1 MRLMYLGVNIKRMN
15 GSKNEILGGA
25 TMKRRCSW
33 AEGNEKMKHYHD
45 TIWGVP
51 VYDDQRLFRKLILDI
66 NQAGLSWQTILNKEN
81 DFDAAFDEFDI
92 KKVALYDENKI
103 QELLNDP
110 GIIRNRRKIE
120 ATIHNAQKIIEIQNE
135 FVSFSNYLWG
145 FNAQSVLKNAYQN
158 QVEIPTTN
166 ELSDNIAKDL
176 KKRGFKF
183 VGSTIIYAFL
193 ESIGMINDH
202 ITICFRYEELN

>member
-1 MRLMYLGVNIKRMN
+1 
-15 GSKNEILGGA
+15 
-25 TMKRRCSW
+25 MKKRCSW

-81 DFDAAFDEFDI
+81 DFDAAFDDFDI

-158 QVEIPTTN
+158 QVEIPATN

-202 ITICFRYEELN
+202 ITVCFRYEELN